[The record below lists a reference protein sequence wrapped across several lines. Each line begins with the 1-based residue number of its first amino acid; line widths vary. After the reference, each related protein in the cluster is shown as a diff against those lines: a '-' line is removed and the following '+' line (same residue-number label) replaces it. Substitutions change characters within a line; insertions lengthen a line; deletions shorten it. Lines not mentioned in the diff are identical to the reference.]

1 MAFVPS
7 GCRLSFSITLAVGRI
22 DNSIFLDSMLTSA
35 LKSHI
40 DRNPHLTERCRSRP
54 NSCGGSLKQ
63 LV

>member
-1 MAFVPS
+1 
-7 GCRLSFSITLAVGRI
+7 LSFSITLAVGRI